1 MMPIP
6 QTNQGWI
13 PDGGHHV
20 VAIGLPTLKS
30 AVPEILLDAEPSVPI
45 LLYRA
50 YYDVLGGYPAYKA
63 QEIGSCVGHAH
74 AHAMDCLQCVEIA
87 LGEPS
92 EYRETSAEFVY
103 AASRAIAGI
112 LGPFDGSYGSA
123 AVKALLRMGACSRE
137 MLGPDGVDSGRIA
150 KAWGRTGPPDRYVQ
164 AAGAY
169 KLGAV
174 ARITDRAS
182 AVSALWNGS
191 PITICSSQG
200 FTMVR
205 DRDGCCKP
213 SGRWDH
219 CNPPEAMI
227 WGIRPKRSADIRLGD
242 EVLGHDG
249 HMHRV
254 SARMERR
261 HVGDLVKISVVGHPS
276 VRFTPEHPV
285 LVDRSVFDASR
296 KRSEVAVTSGGVAVA
311 IRARTRQRLWV
322 DAGDVRVGD
331 WLVVPANVE
340 YGHLPVATWGDT
352 GKCRNIPIDI
362 KPSPEFA
369 WLLGLYIANGNADPG
384 HRISI
389 TLPSAKPELIEAAA
403 STVRRCLG
411 LVPRVSNEGEHH
423 RIHADSS
430 VVANA
435 FAEWFG
441 GGREEKRIPEFAL
454 AWDLQSL
461 IRGIHAGDGDGT
473 DLNRLK
479 IYTTSETLREQL
491 WMLLVNLGLRPS
503 IHLCSRSKGTYDN
516 AKPMWAICF
525 NRTADRSEPKRKNH
539 PGYRD
544 GYYVLPVK
552 EVVREAYDG
561 PVYNWEVEGSNSY
574 ISDGVAVHNCMFIA
588 GYDPGK
594 KRYLIVQSWG
604 PNTPQGP
611 LYLDQPD
618 YTFWADAGVV
628 ERRIFS
634 AGDSWAL
641 FRAPEF
647 ARRPLPSGWAKVA

>member
-1 MMPIP
+1 MPIP

-13 PDGGHHV
+13 PDGGHNV
-20 VAIGLPTLKS
+20 VAIGLPTLKA
-30 AVPEILLDAEPSVPI
+30 AVPEILLDVEPSVPI

-63 QEIGSCVGHAH
+63 QEIGSCVGHSH

-123 AVKALLRMGACSRE
+123 AVKALLRTGACSRE

-164 AAGAY
+164 AAVAF

-219 CNPPEAMI
+219 AM
-227 WGIRPKRSADIRLGD
+227 
-242 EVLGHDG
+242 H
-249 HMHRV
+249 
-254 SARMERR
+254 
-261 HVGDLVKISVVGHPS
+261 
-276 VRFTPEHPV
+276 
-285 LVDRSVFDASR
+285 
-296 KRSEVAVTSGGVAVA
+296 
-311 IRARTRQRLWV
+311 
-322 DAGDVRVGD
+322 
-331 WLVVPANVE
+331 
-340 YGHLPVATWGDT
+340 
-352 GKCRNIPIDI
+352 
-362 KPSPEFA
+362 
-369 WLLGLYIANGNADPG
+369 
-384 HRISI
+384 I
-389 TLPSAKPELIEAAA
+389 T
-403 STVRRCLG
+403 
-411 LVPRVSNEGEHH
+411 
-423 RIHADSS
+423 
-430 VVANA
+430 
-435 FAEWFG
+435 
-441 GGREEKRIPEFAL
+441 
-454 AWDLQSL
+454 
-461 IRGIHAGDGDGT
+461 
-473 DLNRLK
+473 
-479 IYTTSETLREQL
+479 
-491 WMLLVNLGLRPS
+491 
-503 IHLCSRSKGTYDN
+503 
-516 AKPMWAICF
+516 
-525 NRTADRSEPKRKNH
+525 
-539 PGYRD
+539 
-544 GYYVLPVK
+544 
-552 EVVREAYDG
+552 
-561 PVYNWEVEGSNSY
+561 
-574 ISDGVAVHNCMFIA
+574 

-618 YTFWADAGVV
+618 YSFWADAGVV

-647 ARRPLPSGWAKVA
+647 ARRSLPSGWAKVA